1 MVTWFLFTFPHAPS
15 LMEVLSR
22 MKLLQYFVAQTRRG
36 NVFYISWQAQ
46 SFVCCCANNKVH
58 IEGLTNFLSRK
69 ARNWLEIWHALIWLV
84 DLLAWLVFAK
94 LSLTFLIAE
103 MRSLDHFIIVICTFQ
118 PVALVLI
125 FKITNY
131 RRCSWVI
138 TSSSMVNCSFWL
150 AIMTVYNTEKIGLML
165 EGFYY

>member
-1 MVTWFLFTFPHAPS
+1 MFSIFPGRHNHLF
-15 LMEVLSR
+15 
-22 MKLLQYFVAQTRRG
+22 FVELTIKSILKDWQTLCLG
-36 NVFYISWQAQ
+36 
-46 SFVCCCANNKVH
+46 K
-58 IEGLTNFLSRK
+58 G
-69 ARNWLEIWHALIWLV
+69 NWLEIWHALIWLV
-84 DLLAWLVFAK
+84 DLLAGLVFAK

-103 MRSLDHFIIVICTFQ
+103 MRSLDHFIIVIRTFQ

-150 AIMTVYNTEKIGLML
+150 AIMTVCNAAKIGLML
-165 EGFYY
+165 EGEVDLQWITVCQCYNCDVYY

>member
-1 MVTWFLFTFPHAPS
+1 MFSIFPGRHNHLFVV
-15 LMEVLSR
+15 VLAIIKSI
-22 MKLLQYFVAQTRRG
+22 LNDWQTLCLG
-36 NVFYISWQAQ
+36 
-46 SFVCCCANNKVH
+46 K
-58 IEGLTNFLSRK
+58 G
-69 ARNWLEIWHALIWLV
+69 NWLETWYALIWIV

-103 MRSLDHFIIVICTFQ
+103 MRSLYHFIIVIRTFQ

-150 AIMTVYNTEKIGLML
+150 AIMTVSNTSKIGLML
-165 EGFYY
+165 EGKVDLQCIIVCQCYDCDVYH